1 MAVTASSLVASV
13 RMRQHVI
20 TLMVCVHTGVQLTT
34 MESFA
39 CYVSIFS
46 TIFVSSYLF

>member
-1 MAVTASSLVASV
+1 MAGTVSSLVASV

-20 TLMVCVHTGVQLTT
+20 ILTVCVHTGVQTITT
-34 MESFA
+34 GSFA

-46 TIFVSSYLF
+46 TFVSHHIS